1 MMRPIEY
8 SANPVPDEN
17 KYLIGRENF
26 LIRMYFYLT
35 RGLEI
40 PNNFRNLILGI
51 GAVYITMKLDNLLIA
66 VALFIGS
73 AIILTIFG
81 WYNVHRLSK
90 VQEALSMR
98 FSTIFGIKAFN
109 FQEKQTKLL
118 EEILKELKANK
129 KSNE

>member
-1 MMRPIEY
+1 MTRPIEY
-8 SANPVPDEN
+8 TANPIPDEH
-17 KYLIGRENF
+17 KYLQGRENF
-26 LIRMYFYLT
+26 LIRMYFYLS

-51 GAVYITMKLDNLLIA
+51 GAIYITLKLDNLLIA
-66 VALFIGS
+66 AALFIGS
-73 AIILTIFG
+73 AILLTIFG

-109 FQEKQTKLL
+109 YQARQTELL
-118 EEILKELKANK
+118 EEILKELKASK
-129 KSNE
+129 KSE